1 MVDLPCRLRNMEGG
15 IASDRSQLCSAKGD
29 CRSVISGGC
38 DVAYWGHQFFILKRE
53 QPKVFMQASFAP
65 STSPRPRHSSISFF
79 DFQLLD
85 PAQLSTLTTFVKEL
99 AQTFHAD
106 YAMAH
111 ILSQNEL
118 EDWLAR
124 RLETRTTSPAPL
136 ASQIVAR
143 LRTRISREG
152 YAKVLW
158 GAECLKLQTVN
169 LQRCLPNLYWL
180 NIFGPACAA
189 MFGRRRLMEVPAASV
204 ETLAYGGTATQLTND
219 LEDSKEGWEIFKAV
233 RAKCRNHLDS
243 NVFCDSAM
251 RRDHQY
257 QTPTFFYADQIRHFG
272 LTPRNQRARGNVHA
286 HVSAQ

>member
-1 MVDLPCRLRNMEGG
+1 MIDCTIQILTPAVLREPECGRELLR
-15 IASDRSQLCSAKGD
+15 ALLKYFPTHKPQLFGDTEPPRNPFSADAIDAGL
-29 CRSVISGGC
+29 GC
-38 DVAYWGHQFFILKRE
+38 WGRQFFILKRE
-53 QPKVFMQASFAP
+53 KPKVLMQASFAS

-85 PAQLSTLTTFVKEL
+85 PAQLSTLAAFVKEL

-124 RLETRTTSPAPL
+124 RLETPTSRPAPP

-158 GAECLKLQTVN
+158 GLECLKLQTAN

-180 NIFGPACAA
+180 NVFGPPYAA
-189 MFGRRRLMEVPAASV
+189 MFGERRLMEVPATSV
-204 ETLAYGGTATQLTND
+204 ETLAYGGVAIQLTND
-219 LEDSKEGWEIFKAV
+219 LKDSKDGWEIFKAA
-233 RAKCRNHLDS
+233 RTECRNYLNSDA
-243 NVFCDSAM
+243 FCDFTV
-251 RRDHQY
+251 RRDRQY
-257 QTPTFFYADQIRHFG
+257 RTPTFLLRR
-272 LTPRNQRARGNVHA
+272 PN
-286 HVSAQ
+286 